1 MPYNLVNSLID
12 KFNALAEEEKDI
24 HAQKDVVWKEYNDYC
39 SASDSDLSEKLAK
52 LRKKIAKMEEYMR
65 YAAEHTDELE
75 EATEPFESSESTLV
89 SLQQSIGLDSH
100 NDASAETLYTKASAQ
115 KLLYEQEI
123 NRERT
128 RIEGSKV
135 QAQHQYDNENA
146 ELIKRQNKHDADFKE
161 YIESDEFKNYLKKL
175 TADAASFNSTG
186 IIKPDDCDYIS
197 LGQRRV
203 RLPIPEKFEQELT
216 MSTAGVFNS
225 AAKTIG
231 APYVVPMDKGSVL
244 MIDYDDRN
252 GTYLMG
258 GIQRLLL
265 NAIKYFGD
273 DIRSMFFCEPTKFSP
288 DCLGHISGLARGVN
302 PYMIFPT
309 SMESV
314 KSSLEQL
321 SAEAEPSQ
329 AVTKIFVFCSFPEA
343 YDEDMISRIA
353 ELCEKAEEN
362 GSLVVL
368 THKQS
373 DDVTED
379 EKKVR
384 AIASTI
390 RSRNGGFYLEET
402 KQSLFWYSAPSE
414 IPTEIRRVY
423 VEQRRLAAMQRPQPA
438 PVPTPAPAPVP
449 TPAPVPVPAAAA
461 PAPAVTAPAPAVT
474 VDPAQEFAVP
484 INIPDMPDGEPAK
497 AEAPDYAV
505 DMSEDPTA
513 PPVPEPFGE
522 ALAADIAPGQFT
534 APEPAYAAPV
544 TPITP
549 ADPAETEPAAP
560 VAAEKTVKLPRVVPL
575 GTDIAGNTAAL
586 DIGKGTVVYICGAA
600 GPDRASVLKQIVNC
614 SAGAEVWLADFAGAF
629 AGCSDKLP
637 PQVKFCVIGG
647 GSDMVSDIADKL
659 CTERDRRAEIMR
671 RNGCSDYS
679 VLPDFVKLNEL
690 LVVVDG
696 FGVMY
701 ELVGGESGGLGRDAA
716 AALKGLF
723 ADGGRYGIRF
733 VLAADRYVNGCFADD
748 AVHSA
753 VALTNNDA
761 GISAMFGRM
770 QLSAEDISNLS
781 RIPAR
786 NAVIGAPDTAGA
798 VLTTIRIDAAG
809 EFASDSSQS
818 VVIDRR
824 SCHLFREKRRERSEL
839 LTQKR
844 ENETLLFLGE
854 PCAVMTEYPIKLTED
869 FAENLLIVSSPR
881 EKKAAASA
889 VMSVI
894 SSLGEQ
900 EQPVEI
906 ITAANDPVYEEL
918 RADSLIDNVSV
929 SCGADAVARIRELSA
944 EVSGGKTTGGFV
956 ILLGGDRLAAELR
969 LTSPDDIS
977 ALVKALAVGARSGL
991 HFVFTA
997 GSVLSLEE
1005 SGISRDLFGHKA
1017 VFAVPVREAERL
1029 LESAAVKLP
1038 AHAFRLSDYSGEATM
1053 MTYRHYGIEM

>member
-12 KFNALAEEEKDI
+12 KFNALAEEEKAI
-24 HAQKDVVWKEYNDYC
+24 HEQKNVVWKEYNDYC

-146 ELIKRQNKHDADFKE
+146 ELIKRQNKHDEDFKE
-161 YIESDEFKNYLKKL
+161 YIESDEFRGYLKKL

-231 APYVVPMDKGSVL
+231 APYVVPMNKGSVL
-244 MIDYDDRN
+244 MIDFDDRN

-265 NAIKYFGD
+265 NVIKYFGQ
-273 DIRSMFFCEPTKFSP
+273 DIVSMFFSEPLKFSP
-288 DCLGHISGLARGVN
+288 DCLGHISGLAKGIN
-302 PYMIFPT
+302 PFMIFPT

-321 SAEAEPSQ
+321 AAEEEPSQ
-329 AVTKIFVFCSFPEA
+329 AVTKIFVFGSFPEA
-343 YDEDMISRIA
+343 YDEDMINRIA
-353 ELCEKAEEN
+353 GLCEKAEQN
-362 GSLVVL
+362 GSLIVL

-373 DDVTED
+373 DEVTDAEN
-379 EKKVR
+379 KVR
-384 AIASTI
+384 GIASSI
-390 RSRNGGFYLEET
+390 RSRNGGFYLEDT

-414 IPTEIRRVY
+414 MPTEIRRVY

-438 PVPTPAPAPVP
+438 PAPVSNPVPNPVINPVPTPVPAPAPV
-449 TPAPVPVPAAAA
+449 T
-461 PAPAVTAPAPAVT
+461 TFE
-474 VDPAQEFAVP
+474 PAQEFAVP
-484 INIPDMPDGEPAK
+484 ITVPDMPDGEPDK

-522 ALAADIAPGQFT
+522 ALAADIAPT
-534 APEPAYAAPV
+534 PVTVNEPAYAAPV
-544 TPITP
+544 TPVKS
-549 ADPAETEPAAP
+549 EPAAP
-560 VAAEKTVKLPRVVPL
+560 AAAEKTVKAPRVVPL

-629 AGCSDKLP
+629 AGCADKLP

-671 RNGCSDYS
+671 RNGCSDFS

-696 FGVMY
+696 FGAMY
-701 ELVGGESGGLGRDAA
+701 ELACGESGSLGSNAA

-798 VLTTIRIDAAG
+798 VLTTIRLDAAG

-818 VVIDRR
+818 IVIDRR
-824 SCHLFREKRRERSEL
+824 ECRLFREKRRERSEL
-839 LTQKR
+839 IAQKR
-844 ENETLLFLGE
+844 ENETLLFLGD
-854 PCAVMTEYPIKLTED
+854 PCAVMTEYPVKLTDD
-869 FAENLLIVSSPR
+869 FAENLLIISSPR

-889 VMSVI
+889 VMSVL

-929 SCGADAVARIRELSA
+929 SCGADAAARIRELSA
-944 EVSGGKTTGGFV
+944 EVSEGKTAGRFV
-956 ILLGGDRLAAELR
+956 IVLGGDRLAAEFR
-969 LTSPDDIS
+969 LTSPDDI
-977 ALVKALAVGARSGL
+977 APLVKALALGARGGL
-991 HFVFTA
+991 HFVFAA

-1017 VFAVPVREAERL
+1017 VFSVPVREAERL

-1038 AHAFRLSDYSGEATM
+1038 AHAFRLSDYNGEATM